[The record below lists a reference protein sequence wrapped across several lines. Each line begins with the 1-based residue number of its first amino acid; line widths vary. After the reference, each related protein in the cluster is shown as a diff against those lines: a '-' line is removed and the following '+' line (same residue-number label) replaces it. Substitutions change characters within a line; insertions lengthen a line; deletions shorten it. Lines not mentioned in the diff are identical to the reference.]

1 MCVGISDSKVQ
12 TAKSVVG
19 VSQKKGDSTRHNPTA
34 QNAISSVIKQD
45 SGLPAGK
52 GKNKPGDL
60 NSTAGFYSSKGDT
73 NTRNL
78 QTVSALQQSSNQPP
92 TPISNPLETMTKTMT
107 TKTEQQST
115 SGKFKY
121 MHIQSF
127 LKNRTYLVII

>member
-1 MCVGISDSKVQ
+1 VCVGISDSKVQ

-52 GKNKPGDL
+52 GKNLRGDV
-60 NSTAGFYSSKGDT
+60 NTTAGFYSSKGDT

-78 QTVSALQQSSNQPP
+78 QTVSALQKSSNQPP
-92 TPISNPLETMTKTMT
+92 TPISNPLEAMTKTMT

-115 SGKFKY
+115 SGKLEIY
-121 MHIQSF
+121 VYY
-127 LKNRTYLVII
+127 NRF